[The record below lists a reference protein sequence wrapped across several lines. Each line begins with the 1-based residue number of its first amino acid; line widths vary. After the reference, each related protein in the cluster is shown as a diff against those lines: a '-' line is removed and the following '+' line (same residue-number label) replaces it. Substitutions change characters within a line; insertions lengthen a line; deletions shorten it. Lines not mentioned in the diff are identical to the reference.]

1 MMKEPHIVPDKPSV
15 LVPHL
20 HYEDKDVFNRLT
32 AYNRTVLGKRHARQC
47 GCFRCGSRFR
57 ADEISKWMHEEDG
70 DDTALCPYCGTDAV
84 IYGTAKFPLSTA
96 LLSQLYMSWFE
107 EEYRERQK
115 RALLI
120 PDYSSEKAFL
130 QKGIPFLLK
139 DERFVQFV
147 DEIELKPAKIWY
159 YLQGYHAY
167 AGALANS
174 VAKFEDKNDRCLV
187 KLRAFTDVDGCP
199 RVDFTNTK
207 EGHLPFEP
215 STEDELR
222 RVRALI
228 QQYGKELHGVIED
241 RTTRRMKLYVA
252 REKV

>member
-1 MMKEPHIVPDKPSV
+1 MKEPHIVPDKPSV

-84 IYGTAKFPLSTA
+84 IYGTAKFLLSAA

-167 AGALANS
+167 AGALANC

-241 RTTRRMKLYVA
+241 RATRKMKLYVA